1 MSNNI
6 PIRTRAI
13 GGFDKQQVDEYL
25 AALSAEYE
33 SAAAKENFSAIRSEI
48 SELKKTL
55 AEKEAKLTQLK
66 NTVAKYE
73 ENDKSKP
80 DFDNLT
86 DSAKKFID
94 AHNEVVKI
102 ADETSG
108 YINSTERKLP
118 ALLKSLTQITKN
130 IDELGKE
137 LSTVSDQISAIPI
150 EEKSEE
156 LKPTEKDIFDTFV
169 DEFKI

>member
-13 GGFDKQQVDEYL
+13 GGFDKQQVDDYL
-25 AALSAEYE
+25 AELSAEYE
-33 SAAAKENFSAIRSEI
+33 LAASKGDFSAIRSEI

-73 ENDKSKP
+73 EDDESKP

-130 IDELGKE
+130 IDELDKE
-137 LSTVSDQISAIPI
+137 LSAISDQIGAIPI

-156 LKPTEKDIFDTFV
+156 PKHTEKDIFDTFI
-169 DEFKI
+169 DEFRI

>member
-1 MSNNI
+1 MLCRGNLVRVI
-6 PIRTRAI
+6 FR
-13 GGFDKQQVDEYL
+13 
-25 AALSAEYE
+25 
-33 SAAAKENFSAIRSEI
+33 AAAACHRKVGIAICAVLDSVFECSMDSAKCAIV
-48 SELKKTL
+48 K
-55 AEKEAKLTQLK
+55 AKLTQLK

>member
-13 GGFDKQQVDEYL
+13 GGFDKQQVDDYL
-25 AALSAEYE
+25 AELSAEYE
-33 SAAAKENFSAIRSEI
+33 LAASKGDFSAIRSEI

-66 NTVAKYE
+66 NTAAKYE
-73 ENDKSKP
+73 EDDGSKP

-137 LSTVSDQISAIPI
+137 LSAISDQIGAIPI
-150 EEKSEE
+150 EEKSAEP
-156 LKPTEKDIFDTFV
+156 KPTEKDIFDTFI

>member
-13 GGFDKQQVDEYL
+13 GGFDKQQVDDYL

-33 SAAAKENFSAIRSEI
+33 LAASKEDFSAIRSEI

-73 ENDKSKP
+73 EDDGSKP

-137 LSTVSDQISAIPI
+137 LSAISDQIGAIPI
-150 EEKSEE
+150 EEKSAEP
-156 LKPTEKDIFDTFV
+156 KPTEKDIFDTFI